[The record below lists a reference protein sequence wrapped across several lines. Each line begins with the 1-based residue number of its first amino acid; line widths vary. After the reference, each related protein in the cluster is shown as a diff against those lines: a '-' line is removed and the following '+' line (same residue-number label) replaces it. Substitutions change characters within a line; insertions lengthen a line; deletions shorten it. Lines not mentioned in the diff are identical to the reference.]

1 MMLTLKDVKIVF
13 GLLEN
18 LLENFFRVNTNSVAL
33 NILKDFEVS
42 RVY

>member
-18 LLENFFRVNTNSVAL
+18 LLDNFFGVNTNSVAL